1 MIKTFAYFTV
11 SALSLLAAIA
21 ALDFAA
27 WLAVIGHV
35 ITFSASSHWLQVA
48 DLTQKEDHKEQRLI
62 IVTALAIAVVGWL
75 L

>member
-11 SALSLLAAIA
+11 SALSLLAAIS

-27 WLAVIGHV
+27 WFAVIGHV

-48 DLTQKEDHKEQRLI
+48 DFTRSTGHKEPRLI
-62 IVTALAIAVVGWL
+62 IGVAATISVIGWL